1 LKKLFIPEAIQTS
14 AMDCGPA
21 SLKALLEG
29 FGIRASYGRL
39 REACQTD
46 VDGTSIDQI
55 EDAARQLGLDA
66 TQVML
71 PIDHLFAP
79 EADSLPAIVVVRQP
93 NGSTHFVVAWRQHGP
108 WVQLM
113 DPAVGRRW
121 ARASQLSRDVYEHA
135 QAVPAEAWRGW
146 AETDSFLKPL
156 RGRLKRLG
164 VRPGGL
170 VEEALRDPG
179 PGALARLDAA
189 TRMTDRLV
197 RAGALARGREA
208 ERFLSAK
215 DVEIAEEYWSAG
227 LNPDG
232 TVQMRGAVLV
242 QAQGRLKERTTPLSP
257 ELAAALSER
266 PSRPGAD
273 LLRAL
278 REDGVVAPGL
288 VVAGLAAAAAGVA
301 IEAVLLRGFFDLG
314 RELAT
319 AGQRAA
325 ALGAL
330 LAFATALL
338 LVEFQLGKSVLR
350 IGRRLEARL
359 RLKFLE
365 KIPRLTDRYFQSRPI
380 SDMGERC
387 HNVHMLRQGPELA
400 AAFLRSVLGMA
411 MTVAAIG
418 WLYPESLGAAA
429 AVAAIAIG
437 IPLLGQPALA
447 ERDLK
452 VRSHSGALT
461 RYYLDALLGL
471 TAIRAHAA
479 EQAIR
484 GEQVTLLGEW
494 ARAGFALQRTAV
506 TIEGLQFTLSLAASV
521 WLVWTRLAHG
531 GDPGSM
537 LLLIYWVLNLP
548 VMGEEAAQAVW
559 QYPMQ
564 RNTALRLLEPLGAP
578 EEAEAARGA
587 AVARAPHIRLD
598 GVTVR
603 AAGITILE
611 NVSVE
616 IASGEHLAIVGSS
629 GAGKSSLVGLLLGWH
644 RAAAGSVTVDGRP
657 IEVES
662 LRPHTA
668 WVDPQVQLWNKSLFD
683 NLRYGAG
690 ESAAG
695 IDEVLDAAELR
706 SVLRRLPDGLQT
718 ALGEGGGLVSGGE
731 GQRVRLGR
739 AMMRREVRLVI
750 LDEPARGLDR
760 GRRRVMIERARERWR
775 GATLLC
781 ITHDVEDTA
790 GFERVLVVERGGIV
804 EDGSPAELAEMAGS
818 RYRTLLDAEDAVRRG
833 LWAAASWRRLWVEG
847 GKVEEKGAG
856 AASRLGAGG
865 RGPGAGDLPRRG
877 LGDGAPLRGS
887 GAHAD

>member
-46 VDGTSIDQI
+46 VDGTSIDQL

-71 PIDHLFAP
+71 PVDHLFAP

-93 NGSTHFVVAWRQHGP
+93 NGSTHFVVAWRRHGP
-108 WVQLM
+108 WVQVM

-121 ARASQLSRDVYEHA
+121 TSGARLARDVYEHA
-135 QAVPAEAWRGW
+135 QPVPGEAWREW
-146 AETDSFLKPL
+146 AGSDSFLKPL
-156 RGRLKRLG
+156 RGRIKRLG
-164 VRPGGL
+164 AQPGAL
-170 VEEALRDPG
+170 VEEALKDEG
-179 PGALARLDAA
+179 PRALARLDAA
-189 TRMTDRLV
+189 VRMTDRLV
-197 RAGALARGREA
+197 AAGALGRGREA
-208 ERFLSAK
+208 ERFLRAE
-215 DVEIAEEYWSAG
+215 VEIPEEYWSAG
-227 LNPDG
+227 LNADG

-242 QAQGRLKERTTPLSP
+242 QAQKRLAERTGPLSP
-257 ELAAALSER
+257 ELAAALAEK

-278 REDGVVAPGL
+278 REDGLAAPLVTMLGL
-288 VVAGLAAAAAGVA
+288 LAAAAGVA

-314 RELAT
+314 RELET

-330 LAFATALL
+330 AAFSALL
-338 LVEFQLGKSVLR
+338 LFLDFQLGRSVLR

-400 AAFLRSVLGMA
+400 ATFLRSVFGMA
-411 MTVAAIG
+411 FTVAAIG
-418 WLYPESLGAAA
+418 WLYPESLWPAAL
-429 AVAAIAIG
+429 VAAIAIG
-437 IPLLGQPALA
+437 VPVLAQPALA

-494 ARAGFALQRTAV
+494 ARAGFALQKTAV
-506 TIEGLQFTLSLAASV
+506 AIEGAQFGLSLAASV
-521 WLVWTRLAHG
+521 WLVWTRLAAG
-531 GDPGSM
+531 GEPGSM

-548 VMGEEAAQAVW
+548 VMGEEAAAAVW
-559 QYPMQ
+559 QYPLQ

-578 EEAEAARGA
+578 EEHAGTNTGMASR
-587 AVARAPHIRLD
+587 RLAPRIRLEE
-598 GVTVR
+598 VTVR

-611 NVSVE
+611 NISVE
-616 IASGEHLAIVGSS
+616 IRAGEHVAIVGSS

-644 RAAAGSVTVDGRP
+644 RAAAGSVMVDGEP
-657 IEVES
+657 IDVEA
-662 LRPHTA
+662 LRPYTA
-668 WVDPQVQLWNKSLFD
+668 WVDPQVQLWNRSLFD

-695 IDEVLDAAELR
+695 IDEVLDQAELR

-718 ALGEGGGLVSGGE
+718 ALGEGGALVSGGE

-739 AMMRREVRLVI
+739 AMMRRDVRLAI

-760 GRRRVMIERARERWR
+760 GRRRAMIERARERWR
-775 GATLLC
+775 EATVIC
-781 ITHDVEDTA
+781 ITHDVEDTDA
-790 GFERVLVVERGGIV
+790 FERVLVVERGGVV
-804 EDGSPAELAEMAGS
+804 EDGSPAELAARPES
-818 RYRTLLDAEDAVRRG
+818 RYRQLLDAEHAVRRG
-833 LWAAASWRRLWVEG
+833 LWASACWRRLWVEG
-847 GKVEEKGAG
+847 GKVEERQK
-856 AASRLGAGG
+856 R
-865 RGPGAGDLPRRG
+865 
-877 LGDGAPLRGS
+877 
-887 GAHAD
+887 GAHV